1 MEGDNVVL
9 PKKIF
14 TAIDFVINRY
24 TIDLIKKANAMGLE
38 GKQVMDVIVDKTPGS
53 DEIRVDFV
61 YQEEKKEE
69 L

>member
-24 TIDLIKKANAMGLE
+24 TIDLIKKANLMGLE
-38 GKQVMDVIVDKTPGS
+38 GKQVVDVIVDKSPGS

-61 YQEEKKEE
+61 YQEGKKEE

>member
-1 MEGDNVVL
+1 MEGDNILL

-14 TAIDFVINRY
+14 TAIDFVINKY
-24 TIDLIKKANAMGLE
+24 TIDLIKKANLMGLE
-38 GKQVMDVIVDKTPGS
+38 GKQVVDVIVDKTPGS

-61 YQEEKKEE
+61 YQDEKKEA

>member
-24 TIDLIKKANAMGLE
+24 TIDLIKKANLMGLE
-38 GKQVMDVIVDKTPGS
+38 GKQVVDVIVDKTPGS
-53 DEIRVDFV
+53 D
-61 YQEEKKEE
+61 
-69 L
+69 

>member
-1 MEGDNVVL
+1 MEGDNVLL

-14 TAIDFVINRY
+14 TAIDFVINKY

-38 GKQVMDVIVDKTPGS
+38 GKQVIDVIVDKTPGS

-61 YQEEKKEE
+61 YNEGKKEE